1 MITTVRLVKIYLQFR
16 RNTMT
21 NNKLSSHLNAEKMK
35 RLFLIIWLFLGFA
48 EVSLAQW
55 PKNLQIIQGE
65 LSGKDTIP
73 HVDLPEV
80 GVFPPRVFKN
90 KSEEQQYWRLVMRV
104 KKVLPYAKEAA
115 ILLQKYEHEVSP
127 DARNRDRRAYIRKAE
142 DELMKKYGPTFKK
155 MSIND
160 GRVLI
165 KLIDRETHK
174 ASFDIIQ
181 EVKGGFSAVF
191 WQGVARIFGNNLK
204 TKYDPYGEDRQIEI
218 IIHYI
223 EMGII

>member
-1 MITTVRLVKIYLQFR
+1 MKQ
-16 RNTMT
+16 
-21 NNKLSSHLNAEKMK
+21 LSL
-35 RLFLIIWLFLGFA
+35 IWLLVCGIVVA
-48 EVSLAQW
+48 ANAQW
-55 PKNLQIIQGE
+55 PQKLQIIQGE
-65 LSGKDTIP
+65 LSGRDTIP

-115 ILLQKYEHEVSP
+115 ALYKKYEREVPADS
-127 DARNRDRRAYIRKAE
+127 RNRDRRVYVRKAE
-142 DELMKKYGPTFKK
+142 EELMRKYGPVMKK

-160 GRVLI
+160 GKILI
-165 KLIDRETHK
+165 KLIDRETQH
-174 ASFDIIQ
+174 ASYEIIQ
-181 EVKGGFSAVF
+181 DVKGSVPAIF
-191 WQGVARIFGNNLK
+191 WQGVARVFGNNLK

>member
-1 MITTVRLVKIYLQFR
+1 
-16 RNTMT
+16 
-21 NNKLSSHLNAEKMK
+21 MK
-35 RLFLIIWLFLGFA
+35 RLFILILLGLSFA
-48 EVSLAQW
+48 VAGMAQW
-55 PKNLQIIQGE
+55 PKRLNIVTGE
-65 LSGKDTIP
+65 VAGKDTIP

-80 GVFPPRVFKN
+80 GIYPPRVFKN

-115 ILLQKYEHEVSP
+115 LLLRKYEAEVP
-127 DARNRDRRAYIRKAE
+127 ADARGRDRRVYVRRAE
-142 DELMKKYGPTFKK
+142 EELMNKYGPIMKK

-174 ASFDIIQ
+174 ASYDLIQ
-181 EVKGGFSAVF
+181 ELKGGVPAVF
-191 WQGVARIFGNNLK
+191 WQGVARVFGNNLK
-204 TKYDPYGEDRQIEI
+204 TKYDPYGEDRQIEMI
-218 IIHYI
+218 IQYI

>member
-1 MITTVRLVKIYLQFR
+1 
-16 RNTMT
+16 
-21 NNKLSSHLNAEKMK
+21 MK
-35 RLFLIIWLFLGFA
+35 QIFVILICISFVGS
-48 EVSLAQW
+48 VSAQW

-65 LSGKDTIP
+65 MWGKDTIP

-80 GVFPPRVFKN
+80 GVYPPRVFKS

-115 ILLQKYEHEVSP
+115 FLLHKYEMEVP
-127 DARNRDRRAYIRKAE
+127 VNARGRDRRVYVRRAE
-142 DELMKKYGPTFKK
+142 EELMNKYGPILKK

-174 ASFDIIQ
+174 ASYDLIQ
-181 EVKGGFSAVF
+181 ELKGGVPAVF
-191 WQGVARIFGNNLK
+191 WQGVARVFGNNLK

-218 IIHYI
+218 IIQYI

>member
-1 MITTVRLVKIYLQFR
+1 
-16 RNTMT
+16 
-21 NNKLSSHLNAEKMK
+21 MK
-35 RLFLIIWLFLGFA
+35 RLFILIILVLSFA
-48 EVSLAQW
+48 VAVMAQW
-55 PKNLQIIQGE
+55 PKNLNIVTGE
-65 LSGKDTIP
+65 VAGKDTIP

-80 GVFPPRVFKN
+80 GVYPPRVFKS

-115 ILLQKYEHEVSP
+115 LLLRKYEAEVP
-127 DARNRDRRAYIRKAE
+127 ADARGRDRRVYVRRAE
-142 DELMKKYGPTFKK
+142 EELMNKYGPVMKK

-174 ASFDIIQ
+174 ASYDLIQ
-181 EVKGGFSAVF
+181 ELKGGVPAVF
-191 WQGVARIFGNNLK
+191 WQGVARVFGNNLK
-204 TKYDPYGEDRQIEI
+204 TKYDPYGEDRQIELI
-218 IIHYI
+218 IQYI

>member
-1 MITTVRLVKIYLQFR
+1 MKQ
-16 RNTMT
+16 
-21 NNKLSSHLNAEKMK
+21 LSL
-35 RLFLIIWLFLGFA
+35 IWLLVCGIVVA
-48 EVSLAQW
+48 ANAQW
-55 PKNLQIIQGE
+55 PQKLQIIQGE
-65 LSGKDTIP
+65 LSGRDTIP

-115 ILLQKYEHEVSP
+115 ALYKKYEREVPADS
-127 DARNRDRRAYIRKAE
+127 RNRDRRVYVRKAE
-142 DELMKKYGPTFKK
+142 EELMRKYGSVMKK

-160 GRVLI
+160 GKILI
-165 KLIDRETHK
+165 KLIDRETQH
-174 ASFDIIQ
+174 ASYEIIQ
-181 EVKGGFSAVF
+181 DVKGSVPAIF
-191 WQGVARIFGNNLK
+191 WQGVARVFGNNLK